1 MKGGTTME
9 IKKIHQEFS
18 VCQVEDYSFVNLD
31 SEYSFIGKTDEEKSL
46 VCLTSEVPPNV
57 IRRDDGWKA
66 LRIQGVLEFSLIG
79 ILSKIAAILA
89 DHNIPIFAVSTYN
102 TDYLLIKKE
111 NYEKALIESVLKESK
126 SLREAGAKLGVNAS
140 TISRKI
146 KHYNIDYPKSK

>member
-18 VCQVEDYSFVNLD
+18 VCQVEDYSLVNLD

-46 VCLTSEVPPNV
+46 VCITSEIPSNV
-57 IRRDDGWKA
+57 IQRDDGWKA

-89 DHNIPIFAVSTYN
+89 DNNISIFVVSTYN

-111 NYEKALIESVLKESK
+111 NYEKAITALE
-126 SLREAGAKLGVNAS
+126 NADY
-140 TISRKI
+140 KI
-146 KHYNIDYPKSK
+146 IA